1 MTGMPSTLRRSLS
14 HLFTTAWTVRSVL
27 PPATLDRIE
36 AAIRENETLHGGQ
49 IRFAVEHS
57 LDAREVLRGLSARAR
72 AIEVFGELSV
82 WDTEHNNGV
91 LIYFLLADR
100 DFEIV
105 GDRGIHAHVGPE
117 GWEEIARGMEERLR
131 DGDFASATIWGIQAV
146 GARLR
151 AHFPAG
157 AGGPDGL
164 SDRPVVL

>member
-1 MTGMPSTLRRSLS
+1 MGLTRTLR
-14 HLFTTAWTVRSVL
+14 HLFTTAWTARAVFP
-27 PPATLDRIE
+27 PPALDRIE
-36 AAIRENETLHGGQ
+36 AAIRDSEAGHSGQ

-57 LDAREVLRGLSARAR
+57 LDAREVMRGISARRR

-117 GWEEIARGMEERLR
+117 GWESISRGMEDRIR
-131 DGDFASATIWGIQAV
+131 DGEFAAAVVWGIEAV
-146 GARLR
+146 GEHLR
-151 AHFPAG
+151 AHFPG
-157 AGGPDGL
+157 RGGDALP
-164 SDRPVVL
+164 DRPVVL